1 MLHACGNTVILF
13 IYCGVEVIPGIKY
26 RPSSRILM
34 VELFGIQPVNER
46 RTRGWSIS
54 SIVRRNG
61 GYSLTDQEPGGL
73 TSQDVEMRE
82 GI

>member
-1 MLHACGNTVILF
+1 MA
-13 IYCGVEVIPGIKY
+13 
-26 RPSSRILM
+26 
-34 VELFGIQPVNER
+34 ELFGIQPVNER